1 MGNRHQ
7 RRAAV
12 VESRQRQS
20 WDWQE
25 LPIHQAQDRPA
36 LRHIKRAVRND
47 LWLVQFYDFASDLGV
62 IDHLM
67 IRSIVGLGVLNGSGK
82 EPSWQELQRI
92 KNELMGP
99 DREAVQCY
107 PRAADVIDQ
116 ADMYH
121 LFVLPLGWPLPFGL
135 HRECGFARP

>member
-25 LPIHQAQDRPA
+25 LPTHTAQGAVRN
-36 LRHIKRAVRND
+36 IKRAVRND
-47 LWLVQFYDFASDLGV
+47 LWLVQLYDFACALGPLE
-62 IDHLM
+62 HLM
-67 IRSIVGLGVLNGSGK
+67 IRSIDGLQRGDGRGR
-82 EPSWQELQRI
+82 EPSWQDLQRI
-92 KNELMGP
+92 KNELCGP
-99 DREAVQCY
+99 EREAVQCY
-107 PRAADVIDQ
+107 PRAADVMDQ

-121 LFVLPLGWPLPFGL
+121 LFVLPEDWPLPFGL